1 MRCRSSY
8 SVRSSLCDRGEC
20 PSSAFSFHKTFGRT
34 GLAPAAVPEPRP
46 SRVGSSNA
54 QDVLRIPSPP
64 TVSREK
70 APETGAFSSGDRL
83 GTRNLRLSFGSGYRR
98 SHERVVLQNPDR
110 ALTLNR
116 SRSNRPERVLSGEAR
131 TGHALWRW
139 RGNSP
144 ASPSILDLSR
154 PSTRARRSL
163 NGCQGCKGAERAP
176 RGSRTQR

>member
-98 SHERVVLQNPDR
+98 SHNRVLLPTPDR
-110 ALTLNR
+110 ALTLNVAVR
-116 SRSNRPERVLSGEAR
+116 IDPNVSYRTKRGQDTLSGDGGGTR
-131 TGHALWRW
+131 L
-139 RGNSP
+139 P
-144 ASPSILDLSR
+144 LPPSSTCLDH
-154 PSTRARRSL
+154 
-163 NGCQGCKGAERAP
+163 P
-176 RGSRTQR
+176 RGPGGH